1 MSPKKPK
8 KPRPSEEESA
18 AAERQWADLVTQ
30 FKLEW
35 PRHVESR
42 LKSAH
47 LLYEMK
53 RWLKQWGWHRGC
65 KGRWKEL
72 LGSFLPPIPR
82 STADDYVRLWQEH
95 MDMPPEDCVLARLP
109 ISHKN
114 CKNNLPESGKLA
126 TPAGTGAKIKAAND
140 EDADKSVEHRI
151 GVECV
156 FVLTMVEKHKFM
168 DAVKALGPLQATQ
181 EMYKAVIAK
190 AAGAAPKVDGVG
202 A

>member
-1 MSPKKPK
+1 MSPTNRK
-8 KPRPSEEESA
+8 KPRPSEEELA
-18 AAERQWADLVTQ
+18 AAERRRDDLVAQ

-47 LLYEMK
+47 LLYEIK

-65 KGRWKEL
+65 KGMWKEL

-95 MDMPPEDCVLARLP
+95 MDMPPEDCVLARLR

-114 CKNNLPESGKLA
+114 RKNNLPDSGKLA
-126 TPAGTGAKIKAAND
+126 TDRLRPKIKAAPEKNHD
-140 EDADKSVEHRI
+140 RSEERRLGI
-151 GVECV
+151 ECV
-156 FVLTMVEKHKFM
+156 IVLTMAEAKQFM
-168 DAVKALGPLQATQ
+168 AAVKALTPLCATQ
-181 EMYKAVIAK
+181 EMYKAVINAAPK
-190 AAGAAPKVDGVG
+190 AAGAAS
-202 A
+202 

>member
-1 MSPKKPK
+1 MSPKNRR

-18 AAERQWADLVTQ
+18 AAERRFADLVAQ

-47 LLYEMK
+47 LLYEIK

-82 STADDYVRLWQEH
+82 STADDYVCLWQEH
-95 MDMPPEDCVLARLP
+95 MDMPPEDCVLARRK
-109 ISHKN
+109 IKKTQQH
-114 CKNNLPESGKLA
+114 CENNLPDSGKLA
-126 TPAGTGAKIKAAND
+126 TGSDRPMIKAARKKYHD
-140 EDADKSVEHRI
+140 RSPERRR

-156 FVLTMVEKHKFM
+156 FVLTDDETKQFM
-168 DAVKALGPLQATQ
+168 AAVKTLTPLRATE
-181 EMYKAVIAK
+181 EMYKAVIAAANPK
-190 AAGAAPKVDGVG
+190 AAGAAS
-202 A
+202 